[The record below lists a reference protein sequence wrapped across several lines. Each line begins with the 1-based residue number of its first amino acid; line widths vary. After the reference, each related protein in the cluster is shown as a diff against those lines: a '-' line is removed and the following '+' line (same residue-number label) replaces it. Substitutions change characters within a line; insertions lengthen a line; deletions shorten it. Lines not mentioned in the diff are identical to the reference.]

1 MNIYYQTSTSDDYIL
16 YETIDDLTPY
26 FEKNQIYMDSTDVR
40 IKIEV
45 LNGTVNLDNIIFNP

>member
-1 MNIYYQTSTSDDYIL
+1 M
-16 YETIDDLTPY
+16 IDDLTLY
-26 FEKNQIYMDSTDVR
+26 FEKNQIYMDLMDVR

>member
-1 MNIYYQTSTSDDYIL
+1 M
-16 YETIDDLTPY
+16 IDDLTPY
-26 FEKNQIYMDSTDVR
+26 FEKNQIYMDLMDVR

>member
-1 MNIYYQTSTSDDYIL
+1 MNIYYQTSTSDDFIL

-26 FEKNQIYMDSTDVR
+26 FETYQIDMDLMDVR